1 MQPDRNASQ
10 PSRNGVARSTVF
22 SVAIHAILLL
32 SIAGVFHH
40 APKIA
45 PYRFPGTAQGVQL
58 LTYYSPGSMVSGK
71 SDIAPKVVDK
81 QKAAAVVHAK
91 VAPPKQEDAADVR
104 TERGIATS
112 GASGLGQGNITI
124 AMQKFFP
131 YPKPSLTTLPHGTAG
146 DVILNAVI
154 DEHGK
159 IAELTLLQG
168 LGPDIDN
175 EVIQTV
181 NQWVYT
187 PATKDGI
194 PVPSV
199 QELHFHYE
207 RRG

>member
-22 SVAIHAILLL
+22 SVAIHAILLI

-45 PYRFPGTAQGVQL
+45 PYRFPGPAQGMQL

-104 TERGIATS
+104 TERGIAT
-112 GASGLGQGNITI
+112 
-124 AMQKFFP
+124 
-131 YPKPSLTTLPHGTAG
+131 
-146 DVILNAVI
+146 
-154 DEHGK
+154 
-159 IAELTLLQG
+159 
-168 LGPDIDN
+168 
-175 EVIQTV
+175 
-181 NQWVYT
+181 
-187 PATKDGI
+187 
-194 PVPSV
+194 
-199 QELHFHYE
+199 
-207 RRG
+207 